1 MAGRPVAYEREAV
14 IDGAMDE
21 FWARGFALS
30 DVERLTQASGLNR
43 HSLYKAFGGKRGL
56 FVEALRGYIERVSAA
71 YLAMLEQ
78 GAGLDDLLAYFEL
91 IGGAVADQEA
101 AGGYDHRGCFL
112 VNTAIELGRS
122 DADIAAMLDTYYA
135 RIERGFAGLIRR
147 GQAQGSLRA
156 DLDPQITARWLRVT
170 SQGMSVSARIGA
182 MPQDLPQMMRL
193 TLGAAQRSHEGEN
206 QNG

>member
-1 MAGRPVAYEREAV
+1 MAGRPVAYERETV
-14 IDGAMDE
+14 IDGAMAE
-21 FWARGFALS
+21 FWTRGFALS

-56 FVEALRGYIERVSAA
+56 FLEALRGYIERVSAA
-71 YLAMLEQ
+71 YVAMLEQ
-78 GAGLDDLLAYFEL
+78 GAGLDDLLAYFER
-91 IGGAVADQEA
+91 IGGSVADKEMA
-101 AGGYDHRGCFL
+101 EGYDHRGCFL

-122 DADIAAMLDTYYA
+122 DSDVAALLDAYYA

-147 GQAQGSLRA
+147 GQEQGSLRG

-170 SQGMSVSARIGA
+170 SQGMSVASRIGA

-193 TLGAAQRSHEGEN
+193 ILAAPQT
-206 QNG
+206 

>member
-1 MAGRPVAYEREAV
+1 MAGRPVAYEREVA
-14 IDGAMDE
+14 IEGAMDE
-21 FWARGFALS
+21 FWARGFALC

-43 HSLYKAFGGKRGL
+43 HSLYKAFGGKRGFFL
-56 FVEALRGYIERVSAA
+56 EALRGYIERVSAA

-78 GAGLDDLLAYFEL
+78 GKGLDDLLAYFEL

-101 AGGYDHRGCFL
+101 CEGYDHRGCLL

-122 DADIAAMLDTYYA
+122 DSDVAALLDGYYA

-147 GQAQGSLRA
+147 GQTQGSLRA
-156 DLDPQITARWLRVT
+156 DLDPLITARWLRVT
-170 SQGMSVSARIGA
+170 SQGMSVAARIGA

-193 TLGAAQRSHEGEN
+193 TLAAA
-206 QNG
+206 

>member
-1 MAGRPVAYEREAV
+1 MAGRPIAYEREAV

-21 FWARGFALS
+21 FWARGFALC
-30 DVERLTQASGLNR
+30 DVERLTLASGLNR

-56 FVEALRGYIERVSAA
+56 FLEALRGYIERVSAA

-78 GAGLDDLLAYFEL
+78 GKGLDDLLAYFEL
-91 IGGAVADQEA
+91 IGGAVADQEVCE
-101 AGGYDHRGCFL
+101 GYDHRGCLL

-122 DADIAAMLDTYYA
+122 DSDVAALLDGYYA

-147 GQAQGSLRA
+147 GQTQGSLRA
-156 DLDPQITARWLRVT
+156 DLDPLITARWLRVT
-170 SQGMSVSARIGA
+170 SQGMSVAARIGA

-193 TLGAAQRSHEGEN
+193 TLAAA
-206 QNG
+206 